1 MTTGDP
7 AELSADDARIL
18 GLESSAVTGHTLKLL
33 ILEPAAQ
40 PLDLDT
46 LRRTVAQRLSAQP
59 RAMQLVDN
67 SA

>member
-1 MTTGDP
+1 VTTGDP

-46 LRRTVAQRLSAQP
+46 LRRTVAQRLSAHP